1 MALAQVPIT
10 IMKPLYEEL
19 DLESAMGHV
28 PKIVGSILMFI
39 IAGLT
44 SVAMFEPE
52 NVPKQLFVVII
63 WYLAGAAT
71 VFLITRRPSN

>member
-1 MALAQVPIT
+1 
-10 IMKPLYEEL
+10 
-19 DLESAMGHV
+19 MGYV
-28 PKIVGSILMFI
+28 PKIVGSLLMFI

-63 WYLAGAAT
+63 WYLAGAVT
-71 VFLITRRPSN
+71 VFLITRRSSN

>member
-1 MALAQVPIT
+1 MAR
-10 IMKPLYEEL
+10 M
-19 DLESAMGHV
+19 DLESGMGYV
-28 PKIVGSILMFI
+28 PKIVGSLLMFI

-63 WYLAGAAT
+63 WYLAGAVT
-71 VFLITRRPSN
+71 VFLITRRSSN

>member
-1 MALAQVPIT
+1 
-10 IMKPLYEEL
+10 
-19 DLESAMGHV
+19 MGHV
-28 PKIVGSILMFI
+28 PKIVGSILMFVM
-39 IAGLT
+39 AGLT

-71 VFLITRRPSN
+71 VFLITRRSSN